1 METEEDLTTHPDAGI
16 PLTPASTARD
26 EPKENPTT
34 QSIEVLIGPQQMLAL
49 AALVVAAIFVA
60 GFGWW
65 TLSTMRTVPETAIG
79 QSPRQGP
86 ITNPAAD
93 RETARLVAPA
103 VPARQP
109 SRKMALPPIRKGFE
123 PKPETF
129 SVKGDPDAP
138 VTIVEFSDYQ

>member
-1 METEEDLTTHPDAGI
+1 MM
-16 PLTPASTARD
+16 
-26 EPKENPTT
+26 
-34 QSIEVLIGPQQMLAL
+34 VIGPQQVLAL

-65 TLSTMRTVPETAIG
+65 TLSTMHTPPETATS
-79 QSPRQGP
+79 QSLRQGA

-93 RETARLVAPA
+93 READRLAAPA
-103 VPARQP
+103 VPTRQA

-123 PKPETF
+123 PKPEAF
-129 SVKGDPDAP
+129 GVKGDSSAP